1 MSRRQSRADALQI
14 LYQLELNQPLTPQ
27 GAMKHFAD
35 HFTEDQGKVGVDPFT
50 QKLVVG
56 VTEHVKAI
64 DEIIRATAD
73 NWRPE
78 RMASVDRNILRL
90 GIFELLWCQEVPA
103 TVTIN
108 EMIELA
114 KSYGSDTS
122 AAFANGILDK
132 VRLSHPRP
140 DKAP

>member
-1 MSRRQSRADALQI
+1 MSRRQSREDALQI

-27 GAMKHFAD
+27 AGMKHFSE
-35 HFTEDQGKVGVDPFT
+35 HFNPDGRAGVDPFT
-50 QKLVVG
+50 QKLVLG
-56 VTEHVKAI
+56 VTEHLKAI
-64 DEIIRATAD
+64 DETIREAAE

-90 GIFELLWCQEVPA
+90 GVYELMWCQEVPA

-114 KSYGSDTS
+114 KAFGSDTS
-122 AAFANGILDK
+122 AAFTNGILDK
-132 VRLSHPRP
+132 VRLSHPRA

>member
-1 MSRRQSRADALQI
+1 MSRRQSREDALQI

-27 GAMKHFAD
+27 AAMKHFTDYFNEA
-35 HFTEDQGKVGVDPFT
+35 GKVGIDPFT
-50 QKLVVG
+50 QKLVLG
-56 VTEHVKAI
+56 VTEHLIPIDDAI
-64 DEIIRATAD
+64 REAAD

-90 GIFELLWCQEVPA
+90 GVYELLWCDEVPF

-114 KSYGSDTS
+114 KAFGSDTS
-122 AAFANGILDK
+122 AAFTNGILDK
-132 VRLSHPRP
+132 VRNSHPRP

>member
-1 MSRRQSRADALQI
+1 MSRRQSREDALQI

-27 GAMKHFAD
+27 AAIRHFTD
-35 HFTEDQGKVGVDPFT
+35 HFTPEGKVGIDPFT

-56 VTEHVKAI
+56 VTEHLKDI
-64 DEIIRATAD
+64 DEAIGLAAE

-90 GIFELLWCQEVPA
+90 GVFELLWCQEVPA

-114 KSYGSDTS
+114 KAFGSDTS
-122 AAFANGILDK
+122 AAFTNGILDR
-132 VRLSHPRP
+132 VRSSHPRP

>member
-1 MSRRQSRADALQI
+1 MSRRQSREDALQI

-27 GAMKHFAD
+27 AAMKHFSD
-35 HFTEDQGKVGVDPFT
+35 HFNPDGRAGVDAFA
-50 QKLVVG
+50 QQLVVG
-56 VTEHVKAI
+56 VTENLKPI
-64 DEIIRATAD
+64 DEAIREAAE

-90 GIFELLWCQEVPA
+90 GIYELLWCQDVPA

-114 KSYGSDTS
+114 KAFGSDTS
-122 AAFANGILDK
+122 AAFTNGILDK

>member
-1 MSRRQSRADALQI
+1 MSRRQSREDALQI

-27 GAMKHFAD
+27 GGMKHFDD
-35 HFTEDQGKVGVDPFT
+35 HFNLAGRVGVDPFA
-50 QKLVVG
+50 QKLVLG
-56 VTEHVKAI
+56 VTEHLKSI
-64 DEIIRATAD
+64 DETIREAAE

-90 GIFELLWCQEVPA
+90 GVYELLWCTEVPA

-114 KSYGSDTS
+114 KAFGSDTS
-122 AAFANGILDK
+122 AAFTNGILDK
-132 VRLSHPRP
+132 VRSSHPRP

>member
-1 MSRRQSRADALQI
+1 MSRRQNREDALQI

-27 GAMKHFAD
+27 GAMKHFTE
-35 HFTEDQGKVGVDPFT
+35 HFNEEGKVGIDAFT

-64 DEIIRATAD
+64 DDIIREVAE

-90 GIFELLWCQEVPA
+90 GIYELLWCTEVPS

-114 KSYGSDTS
+114 KAFGSDTS
-122 AAFANGILDK
+122 AAFTNGILDK

>member
-1 MSRRQSRADALQI
+1 MSRRESREDALQI
-14 LYQLELNQPLTPQ
+14 LYQLDLNQTLSPQ
-27 GAMKHFAD
+27 AGMRFFQE
-35 HFTEDQGKVGVDPFT
+35 HFTGDNDPALDPFT
-50 QKLVVG
+50 QRLVVG
-56 VTEHVKAI
+56 VTENLKAV
-64 DEIIRATAD
+64 DEAIRGAAE

-90 GIFELLWCQEVPA
+90 GVYEILWCDDVPA

-114 KSYGSDTS
+114 KAFGSDTS
-122 AAFANGILDK
+122 AAFTNGILDK
-132 VRLSHPRP
+132 VRSQNPRP